1 MRSSPTHEHSEG
13 VLRPAAPRRSL
24 RATGFDDARIWL
36 QACSSHSAI
45 AGVVLSC
52 KRSPELQPSHVLP
65 HAQQLRVHDAR
76 RSFEQ
81 SRLEQRRDA
90 ARRLPLLREPL
101 ANNSGEQASAGR
113 GGPRG
118 AESISCLL
126 AGGQSVCPIPLT
138 TNARRQ
144 FHSSLRALKTRSSA
158 IAYPSP

>member
-1 MRSSPTHEHSEG
+1 MRSSPIGEHREAVS
-13 VLRPAAPRRSL
+13 RPVVPRRLL
-24 RATGFDDARIWL
+24 RATGFDDVRIWL
-36 QACSSHSAI
+36 PAYSSQSAI
-45 AGVVLSC
+45 AGDVLMY

-118 AESISCLL
+118 AGSISYLL
-126 AGGQSVCPIPLT
+126 AGGQSVCLILLT
-138 TNARRQ
+138 
-144 FHSSLRALKTRSSA
+144 
-158 IAYPSP
+158 